1 MDYRNNQC
9 GVSCVLFQKFWYK
22 TRSPLPTFSIRI
34 WLIVIRLNS
43 LLQLFIKRFI
53 QIKSS
58 RAWTGLSLMSTVSHH
73 LNNGFHNWA
82 DQPKLFTIWS
92 CWTIYT
98 LLCLIAF
105 CASVQ
110 CTHSQWH
117 MHWHTVFKH
126 ACCQVSSY
134 HCPSFLPVY
143 GEYIP
148 VLLWGIVWINELS
161 DITLY
166 DEICPHCTLHMM
178 NWVPRRQNEASAV
191 FVCRYVFRKWESP
204 VQECGKYFK
213 YTIFFNIV

>member
-1 MDYRNNQC
+1 
-9 GVSCVLFQKFWYK
+9 
-22 TRSPLPTFSIRI
+22 
-34 WLIVIRLNS
+34 
-43 LLQLFIKRFI
+43 
-53 QIKSS
+53 
-58 RAWTGLSLMSTVSHH
+58 MSTVSHH
-73 LNNGFHNWA
+73 LNSGFHNWS

-204 VQECGKYFK
+204 VQECGKCFK
-213 YTIFFNIV
+213 YTILQNSLESLKEIEVERTPETNNCREYVPCSENYKWVIFHFGCFFVS